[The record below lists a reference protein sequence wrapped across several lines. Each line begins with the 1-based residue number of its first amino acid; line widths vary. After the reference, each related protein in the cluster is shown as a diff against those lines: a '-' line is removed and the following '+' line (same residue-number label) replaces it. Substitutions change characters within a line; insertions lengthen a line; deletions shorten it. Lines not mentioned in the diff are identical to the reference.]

1 MTLFL
6 TSILFVAIFSSIGVG
21 LFCLFKTLIFRQL
34 STDTRELAGS
44 ALFRVAS
51 IYAFVVGLVFSHL
64 VADFSLAQ
72 NQINREASI
81 LLSISKLLN
90 EFGGAQAKALISETQ
105 EYLENLHYQI
115 ENEINDDDSKI
126 EKSAMELH
134 LRARELEPMERL
146 QELIKARILQ
156 QSEILIK
163 NQNQRIGKTYDQ
175 GAIIFMAYY
184 FLGFIIILLFM
195 SINNINKQNL
205 AIIGVFSGFI
215 GLTTIF
221 MFALSDPYKRPG
233 KVSPKAYL
241 NAASHIE
248 TRLSN

>member
-6 TSILFVAIFSSIGVG
+6 ISILFVAIFSAIGVG

-44 ALFRVAS
+44 GLFRVAS
-51 IYAFVVGLVFSHL
+51 IYAFIVGLVFSHL

-72 NQINREASI
+72 EQINREASI
-81 LLSISKLLN
+81 LLSIGKLLN
-90 EFGGAQAKALISETQ
+90 EFGDAQAKELISETQ
-105 EYLENLHYQI
+105 EYLENSHYQI

-184 FLGFIIILLFM
+184 FFGFIIILLFM

-205 AIIGVFSGFI
+205 AIIGVFSGFV

-221 MFALSDPYKRPG
+221 MFALSDPYGRPG
-233 KVSPKAYL
+233 KVSSEAYL
-241 NAASHIE
+241 SAASHIA
-248 TRLSN
+248 TRFSD

>member
-1 MTLFL
+1 MTLIL
-6 TSILFVAIFSSIGVG
+6 TSILFVAIFSAIGVG
-21 LFCLFKTLIFRQL
+21 LFCLFKTLIFHQL

-44 ALFRVAS
+44 GLFRVAS
-51 IYAFVVGLVFSHL
+51 IHAFIVGLVFSHL
-64 VADFSLAQ
+64 VADFSSVQ
-72 NQINREASI
+72 DQVNQEAST

-115 ENEINDDDSKI
+115 ENEINDDDRKF
-126 EKSAMELH
+126 EKTAMKFH
-134 LRARELEPMERL
+134 LRAGDLEPMGQL
-146 QELIKARILQ
+146 QELIKVQILQ

-163 NQNQRIGKTYDQ
+163 NQIQRVGKTYDQ
-175 GAIIFMAYY
+175 GAIIFIAYY

-195 SINNINKQNL
+195 SINSINKQNL

-221 MFALSDPYKRPG
+221 IFALSDPYKRPG